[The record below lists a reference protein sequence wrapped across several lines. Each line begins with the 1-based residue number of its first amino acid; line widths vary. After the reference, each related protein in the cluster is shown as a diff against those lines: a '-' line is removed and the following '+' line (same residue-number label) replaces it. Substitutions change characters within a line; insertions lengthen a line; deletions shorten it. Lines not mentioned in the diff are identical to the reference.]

1 MNDEC
6 QFTTTIHIDSIDSG
20 ITLQSF
26 GLTHTEAVF
35 ESYPV
40 GFPLDTFRVQQDG
53 NGNQI
58 GDAFLTLATSD
69 YLLDGQQKIIIVLVE
84 SVGGLS
90 PELIQ
95 FQFTITYQALYC
107 DPLLTLNHI
116 ATEFEYEYRIGDPA
130 MTIVLDGASNGI
142 EECGFTMKLAER
154 DTGLAID

>member
-1 MNDEC
+1 MATDKCLTSGLNVPITDGDLDIVYIIESPMQFINFSGIMNDEC

-40 GFPLDTFRVQQDG
+40 GFPLDTFRVKQDG

-69 YLLDGQQKIIIVLVE
+69 YLLDGQ
-84 SVGGLS
+84 
-90 PELIQ
+90 
-95 FQFTITYQALYC
+95 
-107 DPLLTLNHI
+107 
-116 ATEFEYEYRIGDPA
+116 
-130 MTIVLDGASNGI
+130 
-142 EECGFTMKLAER
+142 
-154 DTGLAID
+154 